1 MQDSL
6 WLLTRLYQAGL
17 VTYRITTKGFGFW
30 STTFPRLDLARRD
43 EVESSNDIGR
53 RELQDAGVIV
63 SYKWN
68 LLFFGAIKVLDN
80 TY

>member
-30 STTFPRLDLARRD
+30 STTFPRLDLAR
-43 EVESSNDIGR
+43 
-53 RELQDAGVIV
+53 QDGGLDV
-63 SYKWN
+63 SYERH
-68 LLFFGAIKVLDN
+68 LLFFDILAVIDK